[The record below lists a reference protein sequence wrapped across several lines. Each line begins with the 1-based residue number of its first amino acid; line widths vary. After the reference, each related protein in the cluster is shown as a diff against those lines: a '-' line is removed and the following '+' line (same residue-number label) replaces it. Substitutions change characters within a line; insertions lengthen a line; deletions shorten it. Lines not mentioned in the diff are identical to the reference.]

1 VKRSMARRKPTVL
14 IDTNILISGLVFLK
28 GNEHKIL
35 KLAED
40 KAITLI
46 FPEFVIDEARMVL
59 ARRFPGHEVLLGAFV
74 SRTEHEILAP
84 EEITQSVP
92 FAENRVRDAKDAP
105 VLASVLVA
113 KPDFTITG
121 DLALRENMKNCREAT
136 RVTDICSSSQFLKKM
151 LKGQRRN
158 AVLGRKTADPWR

>member
-1 VKRSMARRKPTVL
+1 MKRSMARRKPTVL

-40 KAITLI
+40 KAIALI
-46 FPEFVIDEARMVL
+46 LPEFVLDEARVVL
-59 ARRFPGHEVLLGAFV
+59 ARRFPGHEALLGAFV
-74 SRTEHEILAP
+74 SSTEHEILHS
-84 EEITQSVP
+84 EEMVQSVP

-113 KPDFTITG
+113 KPNFTVTG
-121 DLALRENMKNCREAT
+121 DVALREDMRSCREAT
-136 RVTDICSSSQFLKKM
+136 RVTSICSSRQFLKKA
-151 LKGQRRN
+151 LKKQQ
-158 AVLGRKTADPWR
+158 

>member
-1 VKRSMARRKPTVL
+1 MPKRKPTVL

-46 FPEFVIDEARMVL
+46 LPEFVLDEARMVL
-59 ARRFPGHEVLLGAFV
+59 AHRFPGHEALLNAFV
-74 SRTEHEILAP
+74 SRTEHAILSS
-84 EEITQSVP
+84 EEMAQSLP
-92 FAENRVRDAKDAP
+92 FAESRVRDAKDVP

-113 KPDFTITG
+113 EPDFAVTG
-121 DLALRENMKNCREAT
+121 DLALREDLKGCREAG
-136 RVTDICSSSQFLKKM
+136 RVTIICSSRQFLKRTVKM
-151 LKGQRRN
+151 
-158 AVLGRKTADPWR
+158 